1 MENIIIAFLIILI
14 IFLFFIYKKLDNKSN
29 STENSQ
35 ALDFERERKKDISN
49 LKAEVI
55 TAITEKY
62 SKIEERVAEMQTAQK
77 DVVDFKNLFTNKTE
91 RGQLG
96 EEWLEDI
103 LKDAVSKKH
112 YEAQHTFSNGKRV
125 DFFLNFGSPNER
137 ISIDSKFTWEN
148 YKKMLEANDD
158 VNKKKYAKEFAEDIN
173 KHINAVAEYIIEGE
187 TAPIALMF
195 VASEGVFRA
204 IEKSSHDF
212 RKKARDKNVIIV
224 SPDTIFGPL
233 RTYKLLI
240 QNREMYEMSNILQK
254 EVGVLG
260 EDVSRLIDRFTTLGD
275 RQEKISDDF
284 RKLKISMDKI
294 SNRSDKIKNLDLEK
308 KEIKKP

>member
-1 MENIIIAFLIILI
+1 MEYIAILI
-14 IFLFFIYKKLDNKSN
+14 GIALMIFMWLIYQKLENKNNNGDNK
-29 STENSQ
+29 E

-49 LKAEVI
+49 LKEEVI

-62 SKIEERVAEMQTAQK
+62 SKIEERVSEMQATQK

-112 YEAQHTFSNGKRV
+112 YETQHTFSNGKRV

-137 ISIDSKFTWEN
+137 ISIDSKFSWEN
-148 YKKMLEANDD
+148 YKKMLEASDD
-158 VNKKKYAKEFAEDIN
+158 INKKKYAKEFAEDIN

-204 IEKSSHDF
+204 IEKSPNDF
-212 RKKARDKNVIIV
+212 RKKAREKNVIIV

-275 RQEKISDDF
+275 RQEKVSDDF

-294 SNRSDKIKNLDLEK
+294 ANRSDKIKNLDLEK
-308 KEIKKP
+308 KEIE